1 MTIAVNAILSFLLI
15 AAGYVYACYYLNGV
29 RWNEKNMSV
38 LALSRNKL
46 IYLLCAVLAVGVL
59 IVLFKTLYALSLIQ
73 SIKLL
78 CLVLILFPAAAVDMR
93 VQKIPNKLILAALIL
108 RCLLFVVEFAVS
120 PAGGF
125 VVLKDGLLGAVV
137 IGVFFLL
144 LLLVFK
150 NSIGMGDV
158 KLFAVMGLYQGLWG
172 AVNAVFFSLV
182 VSFFL
187 AIGLLITKKKNR
199 KDTISFGPSILI
211 GTVIAIALA
220 GM

>member
-108 RCLLFVVEFAVS
+108 RCLLFVVECAVS